1 MQITSYSH
9 IKQNIARIESDI
21 KEIEY
26 VAGLI
31 SSENTETRQQGKHSN
46 VVENTS
52 EKLIELRDKR
62 QEEEQKLGSTL
73 HIILKFID
81 TLDNPILKDIVAY
94 KYIHGY
100 TFEQIGNTLGY
111 SRQRVQ
117 QIHKQSNV
125 TKKFDEYYRSNKW
138 WF

>member
-1 MQITSYSH
+1 MQLTSYSH

-46 VVENTS
+46 VAANTS
-52 EKLIELRDKR
+52 EKLMELRDKR
-62 QEEEQKLGSTL
+62 QAEEQQLGITL
-73 HIILKFID
+73 EILCKFID
-81 TLDNPILKDIVAY
+81 TLDNAMLKDVIAY

-100 TFEQIGNTLGY
+100 TFEEIGNALGY

-117 QIHKQSNV
+117 QVHKQSNV
-125 TKKFDEYYRSNKW
+125 VKKFDEYYKSN
-138 WF
+138 